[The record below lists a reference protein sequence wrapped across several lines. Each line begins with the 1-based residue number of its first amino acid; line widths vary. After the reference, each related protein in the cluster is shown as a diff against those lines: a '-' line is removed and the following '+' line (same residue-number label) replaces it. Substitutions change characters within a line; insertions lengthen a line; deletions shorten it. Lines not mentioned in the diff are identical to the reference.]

1 MNRLKR
7 KLEDTFG
14 RAYRRETPG
23 QTRALASGL
32 HEGDREDEEREAHCL
47 RQTWRSAMWLLV
59 YHTETG
65 ASEKEL
71 GSPEYK
77 EKHTW
82 ALACMQ
88 RKETEKTKRRENRKK
103 YNS

>member
-1 MNRLKR
+1 
-7 KLEDTFG
+7 
-14 RAYRRETPG
+14 
-23 QTRALASGL
+23 
-32 HEGDREDEEREAHCL
+32 
-47 RQTWRSAMWLLV
+47 MWLLV

-82 ALACMQ
+82 ALACM
-88 RKETEKTKRRENRKK
+88 
-103 YNS
+103 